1 MRRGLVNGFKSSF
14 DSFPAKVRLIAVS
27 SIFYLVLTLSSFPNY
42 SLEMLNASILYLD
55 EAFLALNWNVFNTA
69 GYTGIFLSV
78 VYSVFSGVLVVNLYR
93 SLKINGVSNIRKGGG
108 MFPAFLAGGCAGC
121 GAGILGFFGLLGI
134 ASALPFQGNGLKAAS
149 ILLIT
154 FSIAKV
160 GNPRICQQPKN

>member
-1 MRRGLVNGFKSSF
+1 MRRDLLDGFKSSI
-14 DSFPAKVRLIAVS
+14 DSLKAAAAVITVS
-27 SIFYLVLTLSSFPNY
+27 SMFYLVLTLSSFPNY

-55 EAFLALNWNVFNTA
+55 EAFLALNWNVFHTA
-69 GYTGIFLSV
+69 GYAGIFLSA

-93 SLKINGVSNIRKGGG
+93 SLKINGISNIRKSGG

-149 ILLIT
+149 ILLIAV
-154 FSIAKV
+154 SISAI
-160 GNPRICQQPKN
+160 GNPKTCSTR